1 MIRVLVVSGI
11 CLYREGLT
19 QLLDRTGDISVV
31 AWASDVS
38 DGIAAWN
45 RLEEPPDVI
54 LLDTMP
60 ADAGL
65 RIRALVSALPDARVL
80 ALTVPNRESEI
91 VAVAEAGI
99 AGFVTSDASMSEL
112 VASIESVARGE
123 TLCPPSVVAA
133 LMRRLASLARSWAE
147 EDPIEPLTTREREV
161 LELIDEGL
169 SNKQIAQ
176 HLSIELPTVKNHVH
190 HILGKLGVH
199 RRTEA
204 AALARAVGT
213 RSAD

>member
-1 MIRVLVVSGI
+1 
-11 CLYREGLT
+11 
-19 QLLDRTGDISVV
+19 
-31 AWASDVS
+31 
-38 DGIAAWN
+38 
-45 RLEEPPDVI
+45 
-54 LLDTMP
+54 
-60 ADAGL
+60 
-65 RIRALVSALPDARVL
+65 
-80 ALTVPNRESEI
+80 
-91 VAVAEAGI
+91 
-99 AGFVTSDASMSEL
+99 
-112 VASIESVARGE
+112 
-123 TLCPPSVVAA
+123 
-133 LMRRLASLARSWAE
+133 MRRLASLARSWAE
-147 EDPIEPLTTREREV
+147 ADPIEPLTTREREV